1 MNKMNLKILWLR
13 ERFSWMGQYSG
24 YDQLCNIIGKQFPA
38 KHKSVWREPDS
49 LSLISRFLLAPMV
62 RKANAG
68 PFYDVHSAA
77 AELRVLWKSFWRR
90 PNLIHIAYVENN
102 LGMLPRMS
110 QRLPLKFVGTAH
122 QPVNWWRTFHPSPE
136 SVSALDALIV
146 PASHVA
152 TYFEQY
158 LPGRVYYIPHGVDT
172 EFFRPAYESGGSA
185 VNVDN
190 PKCIFAGR
198 WYRDKHTLARVIK
211 KVIAQNPK
219 VGFDMIVSKK
229 DRNDA
234 SLSPLAQLEQ
244 VSWYTGVSDQK
255 LLELYQKASILV
267 LPLVDSTTNNTIL
280 EAIACGLPI
289 VTNDVGGIRDYT
301 RRSFADLIPVQDT
314 DCFVASIL
322 RLLSN
327 PRERRA
333 RGTAARLFAEQH
345 LTWNK
350 IAAQTWEVYELVLPT
365 RAKRER

>member
-1 MNKMNLKILWLR
+1 MNLKILWLR
-13 ERFSWMGQYSG
+13 ERFGWMGQYSG
-24 YDQLCNIIGKQFPA
+24 YDQLCDIIGKQFPA
-38 KHKSVWREPDS
+38 KHKSVWRQPGS
-49 LSLISRFLLAPMV
+49 LSRISRFLLALVV
-62 RKANAG
+62 RKAHAS

-77 AELRVLWKSFWRR
+77 AELRVLWKSLWKQ
-90 PNLIHIAYVENN
+90 PNLIHITYVENN
-102 LGMLPRMS
+102 LGILPRMR

-122 QPVNWWRTFHPSPE
+122 QPADWWRELHPSPE

-146 PASHVA
+146 PASDLA

-172 EFFRPAYESGGSA
+172 EFFRPAYKNGDFA

-190 PKCIFAGR
+190 PRCIFAGT
-198 WYRDKHTLARVIK
+198 WYRDKQTLTRVIK

-219 VGFDMIVSKK
+219 VGFDMIVSGE
-229 DRNDA
+229 DRNDP
-234 SLSPLAQLEQ
+234 SLSPIAQLKQ

-267 LPLVDSTTNNTIL
+267 LPLLDSTANNTIL

-289 VTNDVGGIRDYT
+289 VTNDVGSIRDYT
-301 RRSFADLIPVQDT
+301 RRSFADLIPLADT
-314 DCFVASIL
+314 GGFVAAIL
-322 RLLSN
+322 RLSSN
-327 PRERRA
+327 PRERMA